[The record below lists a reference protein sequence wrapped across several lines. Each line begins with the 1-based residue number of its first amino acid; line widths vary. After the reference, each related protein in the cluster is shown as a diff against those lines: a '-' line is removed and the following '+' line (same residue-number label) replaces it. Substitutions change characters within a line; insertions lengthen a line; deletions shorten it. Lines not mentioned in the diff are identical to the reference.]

1 MFYVGRSES
10 LAATVHLSGSGSMTL
25 CGLLVPLRDHLGRAW
40 WCQEF
45 STPSI
50 ADVLRRITIEEADL
64 EPPCERCL
72 CIGQAHPE
80 RLLTGKALSGSPA

>member
-50 ADVLRRITIEEADL
+50 ADSAEAHHDRGGR
-64 EPPCERCL
+64 PR
-72 CIGQAHPE
+72 A
-80 RLLTGKALSGSPA
+80 SV